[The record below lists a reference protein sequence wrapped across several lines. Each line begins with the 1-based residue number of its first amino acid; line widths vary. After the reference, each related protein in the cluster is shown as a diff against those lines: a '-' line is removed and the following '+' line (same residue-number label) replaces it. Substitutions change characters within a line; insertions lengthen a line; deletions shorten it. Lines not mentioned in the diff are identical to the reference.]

1 MASRAT
7 STATPVS
14 SLVSTGVA
22 FDPIAAAHA
31 NWLREGWTTAA
42 DGMALVTS
50 VMRVQ
55 QLLLGRVEATLRPFE
70 LTFARFEV
78 LMLLHFS
85 SRGALPVGKI
95 GERLQVHPASVTNAV
110 QRLAGAGLV
119 ERSTNPDDGRSVI
132 ASITPGGRERVLAAA
147 EALNRDVFADVGVD
161 DADHLELFALLADW
175 RRNHGDFGAV
185 GDGDDASDWGVEER

>member
-1 MASRAT
+1 MASRPAAPGTTAAT
-7 STATPVS
+7 T
-14 SLVSTGVA
+14 
-22 FDPIAAAHA
+22 DPIEAARA
-31 NWLREGWTTAA
+31 NWRREGWGSTA

-55 QLLLGRVEATLRPFE
+55 QLLLGRVEAVLRPFE

-110 QRLAGAGLV
+110 QRLHAAGLV
-119 ERSTNPDDGRSVI
+119 ERSAHPDDGRSVL
-132 ASITPGGRERVLAAA
+132 ASITPAGRELALSAA
-147 EALNRDVFADVGVD
+147 RALNDSVFADVGVPVD
-161 DADHLELFALLADW
+161 EEAQAFELLAGW
-175 RRNHGDFGAV
+175 RRSHGDF
-185 GDGDDASDWGVEER
+185 DGS

>member
-1 MASRAT
+1 MVSRAA

-14 SLVSTGVA
+14 TDVA

-55 QLLLGRVEATLRPFE
+55 QLLLGRIEAVLRPFE

-95 GERLQVHPASVTNAV
+95 GELLQVHPASVTNAV
-110 QRLAGAGLV
+110 HRLAGAGLV

-132 ASITPGGRERVLAAA
+132 ASVTPRGRERVLAAA

-161 DADHLELFALLADW
+161 DADHRELFALLADW
-175 RRNHGDFGAV
+175 RRNHGDFGGV
-185 GDGDDASDWGVEER
+185 GDDGGTRDWGVDER

>member
-1 MASRAT
+1 
-7 STATPVS
+7 
-14 SLVSTGVA
+14 
-22 FDPIAAAHA
+22 
-31 NWLREGWTTAA
+31 
-42 DGMALVTS
+42 MALVTS

-55 QLLLGRVEATLRPFE
+55 QLLLGRVEAVLRPFE

-110 QRLAGAGLV
+110 QRLATAGLV

-132 ASITPGGRERVLAAA
+132 AAITVEGRSRVLAAA
-147 EALNRDVFADVGVD
+147 DALNGEVFADVGV
-161 DADHLELFALLADW
+161 ANVDHRELFALLADW
-175 RRNHGDFGAV
+175 RRNHGDFGGPDDLGTSDGVDV
-185 GDGDDASDWGVEER
+185 GEA

>member
-1 MASRAT
+1 MTSRAT
-7 STATPVS
+7 STAIPG
-14 SLVSTGVA
+14 STEFA

-55 QLLLGRVEATLRPFE
+55 QLLLGRVEAVLRPFA

-110 QRLAGAGLV
+110 QRLASAGLV

-132 ASITPGGRERVLAAA
+132 ASITPEGRQRVLAAA
-147 EALNRDVFADVGVD
+147 EALNREVFADVGVD
-161 DADHLELFALLADW
+161 DADHIELFGLLADW
-175 RRNHGDFGAV
+175 RRNHGDLGGA
-185 GDGDDASDWGVEER
+185 GNDGAAREWGVAAR

>member
-1 MASRAT
+1 MASRPAPAAT
-7 STATPVS
+7 A
-14 SLVSTGVA
+14 VA
-22 FDPIAAAHA
+22 FDPITAAHA
-31 NWLREGWTTAA
+31 NWVDEGWASAA

-55 QLLLGRVEATLRPFE
+55 QLLLGRVEAALRPFE

-110 QRLAGAGLV
+110 QRLAAAGLV
-119 ERSTNPDDGRSVI
+119 GRSTNPDDGRSVI
-132 ASITPGGRERVLAAA
+132 AAITPAGRALVLTAA
-147 EALNRDVFADVGVD
+147 EALNHDVFADVGVAGD
-161 DADHLELFALLADW
+161 DHGALFHLLAEW
-175 RRNHGDFGAV
+175 RRNHGDFGDDERRRPFGAV
-185 GDGDDASDWGVEER
+185 TG